1 MAQLLGALS
10 RRSTESAPVR
20 DLRIALEW
28 LRARPEVESAHIGA
42 VGFCMGGTVALALAC
57 LDDDLRAAS
66 VFYGQNPRPSRHSH
80 APARSSAATRARI
93 GSHGAWSGRFVMPSP
108 SRTSRMI

>member
-42 VGFCMGGTVALALAC
+42 AGFCMGGTVALALAC
-57 LDDDLRAAS
+57 LGWQPQVSFEELVGMMVDADVALLSGELDGL
-66 VFYGQNPRPSRHSH
+66 
-80 APARSSAATRARI
+80 AR
-93 GSHGAWSGRFVMPSP
+93 
-108 SRTSRMI
+108 